1 MTATPAGSMPNSSAI
16 TWLTTVSGL
25 LPHSGQPSS
34 TSTPPMASTCSFT
47 LSGVLVAGSG
57 GLS

>member
-1 MTATPAGSMPNSSAI
+1 MTATPAGSMPNSSAD

-34 TSTPPMASTCSFT
+34 HQDAAHGVDLSLT

>member
-1 MTATPAGSMPNSSAI
+1 MPNSSAT

-25 LPHSGQPSS
+25 LPHNGQPSS
-34 TSTPPMASTCSFT
+34 TRTPPMASTSSLT
-47 LSGVLVAGSG
+47 LSGVLVAASG